1 MNSGLSDSVT
11 ENSSR
16 NAKGSSS
23 HNEFRVKGDNSRG
36 SKHQLKVPADAVKW
50 VKQIRAL
57 PSNTYLSSIKPEYV
71 EQNLKSSSLLIR
83 ELKELDETCS
93 KNVQRIAKINESYLN
108 VHLIEKELEYL
119 DRIEEK

>member
-1 MNSGLSDSVT
+1 MSSGLRDSFI

-16 NAKGSSS
+16 NTKGATSNS
-23 HNEFRVKGDNSRG
+23 EFRDSLGRARG
-36 SKHQLKVPADAVKW
+36 SRHQLKLSTDSVKW

-71 EQNLKSSSLLIR
+71 EQNLKNSSLLIR
-83 ELKELDETCS
+83 ELKELDESCK

-108 VHLIEKELEYL
+108 VHLIEKELEWL
-119 DRIEEK
+119 DRVEV